1 MTSSWQASWLC
12 PFLSSFPGCITV
24 HLGFGSGLWVLI
36 LVLPPRISLS
46 SSPSFP
52 LACSL
57 ARVDCV
63 KVRKRDETLLIWRGP
78 SIDVILSDLPSIG
91 DVVFNE
97 IFSIPL
103 FEVSFPS
110 DLCLYL
116 FTVRSARARVS
127 FASHTAPKAI
137 KLSQELAAKSH
148 EN

>member
-1 MTSSWQASWLC
+1 MSLSQFSPWMYHCSSWFWVWVVG
-12 PFLSSFPGCITV
+12 PE
-24 HLGFGSGLWVLI
+24 SGPSTSHFV
-36 LVLPPRISLS
+36 VVFVV
-46 SSPSFP
+46 SFP
-52 LACSL
+52 LACLL